1 MTIEALA
8 TVGTGGASTATA
20 TPFGITEAAPASSL
34 SFDSL
39 VSTLESLNTRM
50 KANEAA
56 TAALARGDVENLHQV
71 LMRSEQTRLDFELLL
86 AVRNKV
92 LDAYQ
97 ELMRMT
103 V

>member
-1 MTIEALA
+1 MTLEAIA
-8 TVGTGGASTATA
+8 AVGTGAAETAL
-20 TPFGITEAAPASSL
+20 PLGVTEAAPASFP
-34 SFDSL
+34 SFDAL
-39 VSTLESLNTRM
+39 VSTLENLNTRM
-50 KANEAA
+50 KASEAA
-56 TAALARGDVENLHQV
+56 TEALARGDVENLHQV

>member
-1 MTIEALA
+1 MTIEAIA
-8 TVGTGGASTATA
+8 GVGAAETALLPMSATA
-20 TPFGITEAAPASSL
+20 SGPSSL

-39 VSTLESLNTRM
+39 VSTLESLNDRM

-56 TAALARGDVENLHQV
+56 TEALARGNADNLHQI

-97 ELMRMT
+97 ELMRMQ